1 MKKCINIGCIILVV
15 ICFLCSCTTGTS
27 EKEEELPELKIGSD
41 LYASSGYIDESGN
54 PKSIDIELAT
64 EVCKRLNMKPVFV
77 DVPWF
82 EKDKWLEDGKIDCIW
97 GIFSMN
103 GRESKYLWAGP
114 YMHSKQVAVVRG
126 ESGIYRLSDLNG
138 KTISAQANTKPEE
151 ILLKRGNIRLPQPQ
165 EILSFE
171 TLNLA
176 FSALQTGYSDAV
188 VGHKIAL
195 KRYIDTSH
203 GRYRI
208 LDETLISTSLGVAFY
223 KDGDKDL
230 AEKTDKTIKEMI
242 TDGTVGDIVDK
253 YAKGMALEGEGEL
266 INE

>member
-1 MKKCINIGCIILVV
+1 ML
-15 ICFLCSCTTGTS
+15 LCSCKTVANGS
-27 EKEEELPELKIGSD
+27 KEELPELKIGSD
-41 LYASSGYIDESGN
+41 LYVSSGYIDESGN

-64 EVCKRLNMKPVFV
+64 EACKRLNMKPVFI

-82 EKDKWLEDGKIDCIW
+82 EKDEWLKEGKIDCIW

-114 YMHSKQVAVVRG
+114 YMHSRQVTVVRG
-126 ESGIYRLSDLNG
+126 ESGIYKLSDLNG
-138 KTISAQANTKPEE
+138 KIISAQANTKPEE
-151 ILLKRGNIRLPQPQ
+151 ILLKRGNTRLPQPQ

-176 FSALQTGYSDAV
+176 FSAIQTGYSDAV

-195 KRYIDTSH
+195 KRYMDISH
-203 GRYRI
+203 GNYRI
-208 LDETLISTSLGVAFY
+208 LDENLISTSLGVAFY
-223 KDGDKDL
+223 KDGNKEL
-230 AEKTDKTIKEMI
+230 AENMDEIIKNMI

-253 YAKGMALEGEGEL
+253 YTKGTAFEGEGEL

>member
-1 MKKCINIGCIILVV
+1 MKKCMGICCIILVC
-15 ICFLCSCTTGTS
+15 ICFFCSCATYTN
-27 EKEEELPELKIGSD
+27 KKEELPELKIGSD
-41 LYASSGYIDESGN
+41 LYASSGYIDETGN
-54 PKSIDIELAT
+54 PKSIDTEMAIEA
-64 EVCKRLNMKPVFV
+64 CKRLNMKPVFV

-82 EKDKWLEDGKIDCIW
+82 EKDKWLKDGKIDCIW

-114 YMHSKQVAVVRG
+114 YMHSSQVAVVRS
-126 ESGIYRLSDLNG
+126 ESGIYKLSDLNG

-151 ILLKRGNIRLPQPQ
+151 ILLKRGNTRLPKPK

-171 TLNLA
+171 TLDLA

-195 KRYIDTSH
+195 KRYMETSH
-203 GRYRI
+203 GNYRI
-208 LDETLISTSLGVAFY
+208 LDENLISTSLGVAFY
-223 KDGDKDL
+223 KDGDKDI
-230 AEKTDKTIKEMI
+230 AERMDKTLKEMI
-242 TDGTVGDIVDK
+242 IDGTVSNIVDK
-253 YAKGMALEGEGEL
+253 YTKGTAFEREGEL